1 MDGNSAKSPD
11 PYWELPWKCSLTHKY
26 NQSHFSKHS
35 TKGDMKS
42 YIQLDKKLS
51 EKMLMLILV
60 RDVYK
65 YNKQL
70 SFAIVSLSDSER
82 EKKVVEVFPSQIS
95 RERLRYQAS

>member
-1 MDGNSAKSPD
+1 
-11 PYWELPWKCSLTHKY
+11 
-26 NQSHFSKHS
+26 
-35 TKGDMKS
+35 
-42 YIQLDKKLS
+42 
-51 EKMLMLILV
+51 MLMLILV

>member
-1 MDGNSAKSPD
+1 
-11 PYWELPWKCSLTHKY
+11 
-26 NQSHFSKHS
+26 
-35 TKGDMKS
+35 
-42 YIQLDKKLS
+42 
-51 EKMLMLILV
+51 MLMLILV

-95 RERLRYQAS
+95 RERLRYQASWQKHNWMNYIRSHHSLTEKCSQGKSVNTAPSPMPHLRDKDGLEGTHPYLRE